1 MRGRCCKTNAIRYDR
16 SISLNFFSGRGGKR
30 VGTSK
35 ITVLAGIAA
44 GQWGMITTAQ
54 AGAAG
59 VSAQAVARLAHHG
72 QLERLAHGVY
82 RLAGTPPHPH
92 DEVRALWL
100 GIDPRHAASDRIA
113 GGEVAVVSHRSAA
126 VLLGL
131 GDVAADV
138 VEFTMAARHQTR
150 RQDVRIHHGRVAAGE
165 RTLADGL
172 PVTTQ
177 LRTISDLASSRLD
190 RGHLGGVMRDA
201 VLEHHLPVGEAAA
214 TLSQHARA
222 YGVPAG
228 NGSALVEL
236 MLREAGLP
244 QSTLDAVAHLGGVT
258 KSRTLVPAGP
268 LRKLHV
274 ASQAPGHRRF
284 AEGAGC
290 DS

>member
-1 MRGRCCKTNAIRYDR
+1 M
-16 SISLNFFSGRGGKR
+16 S
-30 VGTSK
+30 TSK

-59 VSAQAVARLAHHG
+59 VSAQAVARLAHDD

-100 GIDPRHAASDRIA
+100 QLDPRRAASDRIA
-113 GGEVAVVSHRSAA
+113 DGEVALVSHRSAA

-131 GDVAADV
+131 GDIAADI

-150 RQDVRIHHGRVAAGE
+150 RRDVRIHYGLVVAGE
-165 RTLADGL
+165 RTLTDGL
-172 PVTTQ
+172 PVTTP

-190 RGHLGGVMRDA
+190 RGHLAGVVRDA
-201 VLEHHLPVGEAAA
+201 VIEHHLPVGEAAA
-214 TLSQHARA
+214 ILSQHARA

-228 NGSALVEL
+228 NGTALVEL
-236 MLREAGLP
+236 MLQEVGLP

-258 KSRTLVPAGP
+258 KSQTLVPAGP
-268 LRKLHV
+268 LRKPRV
-274 ASQAPGHRRF
+274 ASRASGHRRSR
-284 AEGAGC
+284 EGAGC